1 MELLKKLKTVQIPKN
16 NIPQQEIQFL
26 DDSNLTKTVNK
37 GLAELYRLKP
47 EKPITFLANFLLN
60 ENHTKVLVNQISQS
74 KELKKEIEKKCKKK
88 KNI

>member
-1 MELLKKLKTVQIPKN
+1 MELLKKLKTAQIPKN
-16 NIPQQEIQFL
+16 DIPQQEIQFL
-26 DDSNLTKTVNK
+26 DDSNLEKIVNK

-47 EKPITFLANFLLN
+47 ENPITFLVNFLLN
-60 ENHTKVLVNQISQS
+60 EDNAKVVLNRISQS

>member
-1 MELLKKLKTVQIPKN
+1 MELLKKLKTAQIPKN
-16 NIPQQEIQFL
+16 DIPQQEIQFL
-26 DDSNLTKTVNK
+26 DDSNLEKIVNK

-47 EKPITFLANFLLN
+47 ENPITFLVNFLLN
-60 ENHTKVLVNQISQS
+60 EDHAKVVLNRISQS

>member
-1 MELLKKLKTVQIPKN
+1 MELLNKLKTAQIPKN
-16 NIPQQEIQFL
+16 DIPQQEIQFL
-26 DDSNLTKTVNK
+26 DDSNLAKIVNK

-47 EKPITFLANFLLN
+47 ENPITFLVNFLLN
-60 ENHTKVLVNQISQS
+60 EDHAKVVLNRISQS